1 MAFTD
6 KLPFTPAQLQAFA
19 DLFLNARLAQDLTQ
33 LQVARR
39 AFRYRKSHCKV
50 SRIERCAMPK
60 VDAHCLQLV
69 ARVLGVPM
77 QQLQAIDPK
86 FKSRVTIARLATRL
100 GFWDRRAAMT
110 SGRDFAADVR
120 VYAGTAV
127 AAH

>member
-1 MAFTD
+1 MAYTD
-6 KLPFTPAQLQAFA
+6 KLLFSSSQLQKFA
-19 DLFLNARLAQDLTQ
+19 ELFLVARLAEGLTQ

-77 QQLQAIDPK
+77 GELERIDPQ
-86 FKSRVTIARLATRL
+86 FRDRLVVARTATKR
-100 GFWDRRAAMT
+100 GFWTPSAALA
-110 SGRDFAADVR
+110 GGADYAADVR
-120 VYAGTAV
+120 VHHA
-127 AAH
+127 